1 MHFFKKLDFFFPF
14 GSHIIRLAKKAII
27 INSYEQTVIILSIH
41 YFFLCPFFQG
51 FFKDMLTVNNPN
63 ISPQRIED
71 YVNGAV
77 SFKI

>member
-1 MHFFKKLDFFFPF
+1 M
-14 GSHIIRLAKKAII
+14 
-27 INSYEQTVIILSIH
+27 INSYEQTVIILCIH
-41 YFFLCPFFQG
+41 YFFLCRFFQG

>member
-1 MHFFKKLDFFFPF
+1 M
-14 GSHIIRLAKKAII
+14 I
-27 INSYEQTVIILSIH
+27 INSYELTVIIYTLRFS
-41 YFFLCPFFQG
+41 FRFFQG

>member
-1 MHFFKKLDFFFPF
+1 MCKQLLFYPY
-14 GSHIIRLAKKAII
+14 IA
-27 INSYEQTVIILSIH
+27 LS
-41 YFFLCPFFQG
+41 CRFFQG